1 MMGSS
6 ETKADC
12 SLQRVSKGINFTG
25 KEGTMLKNLCVGPV
39 SALQFHFQWQALIL
53 QTLMPKM

>member
-1 MMGSS
+1 MMESS
-6 ETKADC
+6 ETKKAKC

-53 QTLMPKM
+53 QTH